1 MLTVRARLGVWYV
14 SSKPNL
20 CPISVNILLC
30 VLSNH
35 IVPNIIQLNCI
46 NTWYIWATFLNNFI
60 NFLWIL
66 ETHDMPRQFRFLSF
80 TNQLHFN
87 LNLAMCKCQCKFLQN
102 NSGHEM
108 LIMILWVFLW
118 ETKECIY
125 LVVQNEW
132 VPWKKRKRSESTIKI
147 TETGNCNCQI
157 SIWALFI
164 FSFTL
169 QRSQIY
175 YLIRKLKAIRIIKVI
190 ITLSSN
196 MKAKR
201 VANNALAPCLTRTS
215 AAMILSMWN
224 VEVLV
229 FCESGTHDSG
239 TLLRKCFL
247 K

>member
-66 ETHDMPRQFRFLSF
+66 ETHDMPRQFRFLSL

-108 LIMILWVFLW
+108 LIMILRVFLW
-118 ETKECIY
+118 ETKECNY
-125 LVVQNEW
+125 LVAQNEW
-132 VPWKKRKRSESTIKI
+132 VPWKKEEKKWINTQDYRNGKLQLPNINLGFVYIFFHVAKVSNLLSYKEIESNK
-147 TETGNCNCQI
+147 NHQ
-157 SIWALFI
+157 SY
-164 FSFTL
+164 
-169 QRSQIY
+169 Y
-175 YLIRKLKAIRIIKVI
+175 YLKLKYEGKK
-190 ITLSSN
+190 S
-196 MKAKR
+196 
-201 VANNALAPCLTRTS
+201 CQ
-215 AAMILSMWN
+215 
-224 VEVLV
+224 
-229 FCESGTHDSG
+229 
-239 TLLRKCFL
+239 
-247 K
+247 